1 MKSKSILSEK
11 HDMGEVIPVIEN
23 WLSENGYSVTVLAN
37 RIDAEN
43 VDTKVRIFFD
53 DYSAGCLIKIYSN
66 PTFFD
71 QLKRFLA
78 QKKLLTYRI
87 SCSYCNREIEVSQT
101 QCPYCGAPN
110 K

>member
-11 HDMGEVIPVIEN
+11 HHMGEVIPVIES
-23 WLSENGYSVTVLAN
+23 WLSENGYAVTILAN
-37 RIDAEN
+37 RIDAVN
-43 VDTKVRIFFD
+43 VDTRVRIFFD
-53 DYSAGCLIKIYSN
+53 NYLAGCVIKIYSN

-71 QLKRFLA
+71 QLKRFLSR
-78 QKKLLTYRI
+78 KKLLTYHI